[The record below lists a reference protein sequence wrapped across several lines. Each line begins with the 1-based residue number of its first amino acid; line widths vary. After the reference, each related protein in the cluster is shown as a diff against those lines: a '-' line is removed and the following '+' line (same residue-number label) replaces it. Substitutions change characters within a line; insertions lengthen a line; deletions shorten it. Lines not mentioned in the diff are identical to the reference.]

1 MISEV
6 RFVTVGVPD
15 LTRTQRFYEQVFDYV
30 THATATVT
38 GTAYETL
45 WQMPAGMTANIAIM
59 GPAGATSG
67 LLRLV
72 AFDHPGEP
80 YWGDY
85 SNAQDYGHYA
95 LNVRVPE
102 IRSAIA
108 RILEN
113 GGRSRSQ
120 PTHWTVTPD
129 LSAWDSLSY
138 DPDGVI
144 LDVFQLEPAEG
155 SLLEDYDGRCSPLQ
169 TIAIHTSD
177 ARRSARFY
185 AALGFR
191 PWYDKL
197 LENMESFFKIPSGTA
212 LHNINMIKPDNPSI
226 GRIEI
231 AQYVGFPGSSQRDR
245 AVPPNHGLLSA
256 SLETDDLAETEKL
269 LNSIGTEPVGD
280 RVEVEL
286 PGIGP
291 AYARAYFG
299 PDDEVL
305 EFYQRR

>member
-15 LTRTQRFYEQVFDYV
+15 LERAQRFYEKVFDYV
-30 THATATVT
+30 THATATVS
-38 GTAYETL
+38 GPAYETL
-45 WQMPAGMTANIAIM
+45 WQMPAGMTARVAIL
-59 GPAGATSG
+59 GPSDATSG

-72 AFDHPGEP
+72 AFDRPGEP

-85 SNAQDYGHYA
+85 SNKQDYGHYA
-95 LNVRVPE
+95 LNVRVPDV
-102 IRSAIA
+102 RAAIA
-108 RILEN
+108 RIIDN
-113 GGRSRSQ
+113 GGRGKSE
-120 PTHWTVTPD
+120 PTRWQVTPD
-129 LSAWDSLSY
+129 LAAWDSLSF

-144 LDVFQLEPAEG
+144 LDVFQLEPGPGSFLAE
-155 SLLEDYDGRCSPLQ
+155 YDERCSPLQ

-177 ARRSARFY
+177 ARQSARFY

-191 PWYDKL
+191 PWYDRL
-197 LENMESFFKIPSGTA
+197 LENMEGFFKLPEGTA
-212 LHNINMIKPDNPSI
+212 LHNINMVMPENPTI

-231 AQYVGFPGSSQRDR
+231 AQYVGFPGKSQRDR
-245 AVPPNHGLLSA
+245 AVPPNYGLLSA
-256 SLETDDLAETEKL
+256 SLETDDLADTEKL
-269 LNSIGTEPVGD
+269 LHSIGTEPVGD
-280 RVEVEL
+280 RVEVDL

-305 EFYQRR
+305 EFYERR

>member
-6 RFVTVGVPD
+6 RFVTVGVPN
-15 LTRTQRFYEQVFDYV
+15 LERAKRFYEKVFDYV
-30 THATATVT
+30 THDTATVS
-38 GTAYETL
+38 GPAYETL
-45 WQMPAGMTANIAIM
+45 WQMPTGLTGDVAVV
-59 GPAGATSG
+59 GPAGASSG

-72 AFDHPGEP
+72 AFDQPGEP

-85 SNAQDYGHYA
+85 SRSQDYGHYA
-95 LNVRVPE
+95 LNIRVPE
-102 IRSAIA
+102 IRAAIS
-108 RILEN
+108 RIKDN
-113 GGRSRSQ
+113 GGRSRSE
-120 PTHWTVTPD
+120 PTHWRVTPD
-129 LSAWDSLSY
+129 LAAWDSLSY

-144 LDVFQLEPAEG
+144 LDVFQLETAAG
-155 SLLEDYDGRCSPLQ
+155 SLLDDYHGRCSPLQ
-169 TIAIHTSD
+169 TVAIHTSD

-197 LENMESFFKIPSGTA
+197 LERMEEFFKIPAGTA
-212 LHNINMIKPDNPSI
+212 LHNINMIMPDNPSI

-245 AVPPNHGLLSA
+245 AVPPNHGLLVA

-269 LNSIGTEPVGD
+269 LHSIGTEPVGD
-280 RVEVEL
+280 RVEVDL
-286 PGIGP
+286 PGVGP
-291 AYARAYFG
+291 AYARTYFG

>member
-15 LTRTQRFYEQVFDYV
+15 LERTQRFYEKVFDYV
-30 THATATVT
+30 THATGTVS
-38 GTAYETL
+38 GPAYEAL
-45 WQMPAGMTANIAIM
+45 WQMPAGMTAKVAVM

-72 AFDHPGEP
+72 AFDRPGEP

-85 SNAQDYGHYA
+85 SNKQDYGHYA
-95 LNVRVPE
+95 LNIRVPDV
-102 IRSAIA
+102 RAAIA
-108 RILEN
+108 RIREN
-113 GGRSRSQ
+113 GGRGKSE
-120 PTHWTVTPD
+120 PTRWQVTPD
-129 LSAWDSLSY
+129 LAAWDSLSF

-144 LDVFQLEPAEG
+144 LDVFQLEPAKG
-155 SLLEDYDGRCSPLQ
+155 SLMDDYDGRCSALQ

-185 AALGFR
+185 AALGYR
-191 PWYDKL
+191 PWYDRV
-197 LENMESFFKIPSGTA
+197 LEGMEGFFKLPEGTG
-212 LHNINMIKPDNPSI
+212 LHNINMIIPDNPSI

-231 AQYVGFPGSSQRDR
+231 AQYVGFPGKSQRDR
-245 AVPPNHGLLSA
+245 AVPPNYGALSA
-256 SLETDDLAETEKL
+256 SMETDDLAETEKL
-269 LNSIGTEPVGD
+269 LHAIGTEPVGD
-280 RVEVEL
+280 RVEVDL

-291 AYARAYFG
+291 AYARSYFG